1 MGGSLETP
9 SLSCCPRGT
18 SNHILLPMSSTRAL
32 SAPSSACAPVAFHL
46 KALRSKETPEISPQN
61 DLFFPLPLGRQRASC
76 DLSTQSCKSFL
87 QTYII
92 SVRNTSS
99 L

>member
-61 DLFFPLPLGRQRASC
+61 DLFSPFPWAGKGHRVTRPLNPVNRFYRH
-76 DLSTQSCKSFL
+76 
-87 QTYII
+87 I
-92 SVRNTSS
+92 
-99 L
+99 